1 MSTVALQYLWE
12 TILGYN
18 LSTANK
24 RWLAEHLIA
33 QVEAETKEQVEPYTM
48 EELVTMAENGR
59 KQIANGHS
67 YTSEQVLEMCE
78 RA

>member
-1 MSTVALQYLWE
+1 MSTVALQNLWE

-33 QVEAETKEQVEPYTM
+33 QVEAETKEQVEPYTVA
-48 EELVTMAENGR
+48 ELVTMAEKGR
-59 KQIANGHS
+59 KQIAKGHS